1 MSTISFA
8 FIICIIHFNRIFVWH
23 RRSRERTY
31 TWTVEERA
39 ESFVSQ
45 SIDATVNGVAIMI
58 NIFLYFIGCVS
69 PSLCISLYDG
79 EWRRCC
85 ILRRLGTHLTHFHI
99 WIARI
104 LNKYLLNE
112 FETAIKYKIFFP
124 SLWIKQP
131 WNVLNAFAS
140 FHSIQTLGPY
150 PVHKI
155 AGNQMSANVFQPLPI
170 TYDIYRFTRSE
181 Y

>member
-1 MSTISFA
+1 MNGGREKERKALSLNLLTQLSTELLLWLIFFYISSDVYLLHCA
-8 FIICIIHFNRIFVWH
+8 FH
-23 RRSRERTY
+23 
-31 TWTVEERA
+31 
-39 ESFVSQ
+39 
-45 SIDATVNGVAIMI
+45 
-58 NIFLYFIGCVS
+58 
-69 PSLCISLYDG
+69 G

-85 ILRRLGTHLTHFHI
+85 VLRRLGTHLTHFHI

-112 FETAIKYKIFFP
+112 FETAIKYQIFFP